1 VPEGQKAQAEGTALS
16 RRETATSVWRRWAA
30 RRALGLTTAFI
41 CALSLAPAGALDQA
55 QAAGPPIVE
64 ASWVTDVTAT
74 SANLRAR
81 VNPNGLSATYR
92 FEYATLAAWEAN
104 GFAGASVVPPSGA
117 GALGAGEESIPIARQ
132 ITPLTPTTTYRYR
145 LRVTNGTVVFGPER
159 TLTTEVPSNVFTLPD
174 GRAWE
179 LVSPVDKD
187 GGAIA
192 APESLFGG
200 GVFQASGD
208 GHAVTYSSA
217 SSFAGGAGAPG
228 ANQYLST
235 RSPGGWSTQ
244 NVTAPS
250 VSGSYGDDPD
260 GVPYRLFSADL
271 AVGLLSNGVRCR
283 SVGNQC
289 PVGNPPLAGSGA
301 PAGYRNY
308 YLRGA
313 SGDFAALLDSIDL
326 GELVLGPDE
335 FELAFLAA
343 TPDLAHLVLSS
354 CAKLTADATEIPA
367 PGGCNEG
374 EQNLY
379 AWAGG
384 ELSLVNLLPGDLTG
398 TPGAVPAAPAGAVS
412 KDRIYFQTLEDSPL
426 YLREEGRPTKL
437 VPETEGG
444 GASFQAASTDGA
456 VAFFLKGGALF
467 RYDAEAG
474 TSVAI
479 AAGVK
484 GVLAVSG
491 DGAYVYYQD
500 AAGLQQWHNGTTT
513 QIAAGADATL
523 PVDYPP
529 ATGTSRLAAAGVH
542 LAFLSEAELTGYDNT
557 DANAGTPD
565 TELYLYR
572 ESAGGGAGTLLCA
585 SCNPTGERPEGSASI
600 PGAPANGSIQAYRPR
615 ALAASGDRLFFDSAD
630 RLAATDTDSAP
641 DVYQW
646 EAAGTGDCARA
657 PACISLI
664 SEGREGGASFIDAS
678 ISGDDVFFL
687 TAESSVGADPGS
699 IDLYDARV
707 GGGLPEPAE
716 PFICLGDACQALPSP
731 PDDPTP
737 GTLVPNAGNPPLHLV
752 KPKPHKKRRHH
763 RKKRKHHHHK
773 PKRHLRGAGR

>member
-1 VPEGQKAQAEGTALS
+1 VRGL
-16 RRETATSVWRRWAA
+16 AA
-30 RRALGLTTAFI
+30 AFI
-41 CALSLAPAGALDQA
+41 CLLGVAPAGAFDQA

-81 VNPNGLSATYR
+81 VNPNGLAATYR
-92 FEYATLAAWEAN
+92 FEYTTQSAWEAN

-117 GALGAGEESIPIARQ
+117 GALGSGNEPIPIVRQ

-159 TLTTEVPSNVFTLPD
+159 TLTTEVPSNVFKLPD

-200 GVFQASGD
+200 GVFQAAGD
-208 GHAVTYSSA
+208 GHALTYSSA
-217 SSFAGGAGAPG
+217 SSFADGAGAPG
-228 ANQYLST
+228 ANQYLSI
-235 RSPGGWSTQ
+235 RSAGGWSTQ
-244 NVTAPS
+244 NVTPPS
-250 VSGSYGDDPD
+250 ISGSYGDDPD

-271 AVGLLSNGVRCR
+271 SLGLLSNGVRCR
-283 SVGNQC
+283 SVGTRC
-289 PVGNPPLAGSGA
+289 PVANPPLSGSGA

-308 YLRGA
+308 YLRA
-313 SGDFAALLDSIDL
+313 AAGDFAALLDSTDL
-326 GELVLGPDE
+326 GELALGSDE

-354 CAKLTADATEIPA
+354 CAKLTANATELAA
-367 PGGCNEG
+367 PGGCSEG

-379 AWAGG
+379 AWTGG
-384 ELSLVNLLPGDLTG
+384 GLSLVNLLPGDSTG
-398 TPGAVPAAPAGAVS
+398 APGAVLAVPAGAIS
-412 KDRIYFQTLEDSPL
+412 NDGGRIYFQTPEDGLL
-426 YLREEGRPTKL
+426 YLREVGGPTRL

-444 GASFQAASTDGA
+444 GVSFQAASADGS
-456 VAFFLKGGALF
+456 VAFFVKGGSLY
-467 RYDAEAG
+467 RYDADAEISA
-474 TSVAI
+474 AI

-484 GVLAVSG
+484 GVLAVSS

-500 AAGLQQWHNGTTT
+500 AAGLQQWHNATTT
-513 QIAAGADATL
+513 QIVAGANATL
-523 PVDYPP
+523 SSDYPP
-529 ATGTSRLAAAGVH
+529 ATGTSRLAADGVH
-542 LAFLSEAELTGYDNT
+542 LAFLSDAELTGYDNT
-557 DANAGTPD
+557 DANTGTPD

-572 ESAGGGAGTLLCA
+572 EPSGGGAATLLCA

-600 PGAPANGSIQAYRPR
+600 PGTLANGSIQAYRPR

-657 PACISLI
+657 PGCVSLI

-678 ISGDDVFFL
+678 TSGDDVFFL

-707 GGGLPEPAE
+707 GGGLPEAAE
-716 PFICLGDACQALPSP
+716 PFVCLGDACQALPSP

-737 GTLVPNAGNPPLHLV
+737 GTLVPNAGNPPPHLK
-752 KPKPHKKRRHH
+752 KPKHHKKRRHH
-763 RKKRKHHHHK
+763 HHK
-773 PKRHLRGAGR
+773 SKRHARGGGR